1 MGVVR
6 AALAAVILALFP
18 SAVLAHGGT
27 EVTVGG
33 EVRPDGAIE
42 VTGEGFASNDV
53 VWIELRKEGVNPIEL
68 GRVPAD
74 EEGAFSVTLH
84 VPATVQPGVYRIA
97 AEGKESATAD
107 VTVLEP
113 PEGNVNIEPEPLAA
127 GSVSNDRPA
136 AEVVGL
142 AALTAAIALVAVGL
156 IWLSRTHPRA
166 AGT

>member
-27 EVTVGG
+27 EVSVGG
-33 EVRPDGAIE
+33 EIRPNGSID
-42 VTGEGFASNDV
+42 VTGEEFAPNDV
-53 VWIELRKEGVNPIEL
+53 VRIELRKEGVNPIEL

-74 EEGAFSVTLH
+74 DEGAFSATLH
-84 VPATVQPGVYRIA
+84 VPATVRPGLYRLA

-107 VTVLEP
+107 VPVLEP
-113 PEGNVNIEPEPLAA
+113 AEGPVDIEPAPLAG

-136 AEVVGL
+136 GEVVGL

-156 IWLSRTHPRA
+156 LWLSRTHPKG
-166 AGT
+166 AGA